1 MVTFGIRAA
10 ILEKPQFKTRLQ
22 IQVDDMAK
30 QNEGFEKTLLEIQA
44 VIGTMVVK
52 QGETQEMLLKLDKS
66 VVGWRPQVDAAVQG
80 LQHDM

>member
-1 MVTFGIRAA
+1 LVTFGIRAA

-44 VIGTMVVK
+44 AIGTMVVK

-66 VVGWRPQVDAAVQG
+66 VAGWRPQVDAAVQG
-80 LQHDM
+80 L